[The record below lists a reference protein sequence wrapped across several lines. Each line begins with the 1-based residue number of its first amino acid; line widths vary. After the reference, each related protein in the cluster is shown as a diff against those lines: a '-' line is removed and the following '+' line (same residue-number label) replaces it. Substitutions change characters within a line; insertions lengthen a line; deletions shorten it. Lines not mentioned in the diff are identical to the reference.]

1 MPIGSAPLTLKLAA
15 SLSRCCTFHRIGIG
29 TGSSPGSSHAASK
42 ESCHSFTEGPW
53 IERRAHV
60 TKAEQTRHQGS
71 LLFCRRE
78 GKPRRRERKSRR
90 NRRER
95 DTTPPGSWPMEEG
108 GGGKEKPIV
117 AFFLQTLNTAQRS
130 HNLHATPP
138 TVPDYRRIL
147 GCLVGGT
154 AQRGCVARHCRSRA
168 PVP

>member
-1 MPIGSAPLTLKLAA
+1 MYRIIIGQVTKHIQLRSTLSILELLSERTGAEAA
-15 SLSRCCTFHRIGIG
+15 RWAHNPKV
-29 TGSSPGSSHAASK
+29 PGSNATSQVQK
-42 ESCHSFTEGPW
+42 
-53 IERRAHV
+53 
-60 TKAEQTRHQGS
+60 KKTRHQGS

-78 GKPRRRERKSRR
+78 GQPRRRERKSRR
-90 NRRER
+90 NRKER

-108 GGGKEKPIV
+108 GGEKEKPIV
-117 AFFLQTLNTAQRS
+117 ALFLQILNTAQRP